1 MNSNEE
7 QLIKDLKRHAKDHT
21 PTLQPHSFFN
31 DRFQVTCFYVKNH
44 EDLLLSV
51 RSLLY
56 LCKRILDP
64 EDDMEKAPEWIEK
77 DYIRQALSIANRLMP
92 LGDEALLGHI
102 NSFYQK
108 EN

>member
-1 MNSNEE
+1 M
-7 QLIKDLKRHAKDHT
+7 
-21 PTLQPHSFFN
+21 
-31 DRFQVTCFYVKNH
+31 
-44 EDLLLSV
+44 
-51 RSLLY
+51 
-56 LCKRILDP
+56 DP